1 MAQKP
6 ERTIR
11 LGAVSASIFV
21 QTTGSNGTTR
31 EFRSVNIQRSYKDK
45 ETEKTRYTSS
55 FTLSDLPAA
64 IRCLQL
70 AQEHV
75 EQAETGLPAEF

>member
-1 MAQKP
+1 MGQSP

-11 LGAVSASIFV
+11 LGATSASVFV
-21 QTTGSNGTTR
+21 QTSGTNGQTR
-31 EFRSVNIQRSYKDK
+31 EFRTVKLQRSYKDGDK
-45 ETEKTRYTSS
+45 RKYADN

-75 EQAETGLPAEF
+75 EQQEMGSDEF